1 MQHKKKEIKEEDP
14 ENTLDLTFCFE
25 SIVILEE
32 ALNKLNYI
40 GKYTYSYSANV
51 MSNSIGQQIEKK
63 MHTQRGLEQK
73 FQDLIAEKMSKT
85 DLLDE
90 NEIKSLIS
98 RIQACAD
105 ELKKSTNDICK
116 SLAENPDI
124 PTNLKKAEVDKDAI
138 IDDLSKI
145 KTDLYKGSLDQFE
158 ERKLDIIRESINIEE
173 KRNKEMALFK
183 ELRTINEE
191 FAREEQEYQKEL
203 KNYENRLT
211 AEKKKL
217 AKTKMEESIFRD
229 YRKNQL
235 EALKVLKKTNFSDA
249 EASLQK
255 EINDKTNEKVE
266 HNNKYITKYYF
277 KNRTIFLNLTL
288 MFWII

>member
-1 MQHKKKEIKEEDP
+1 MQHKKKEIKEEDA
-14 ENTLDLTFCFE
+14 ENLLDLTFCFE
-25 SIVILEE
+25 SITILEE
-32 ALNKLNYI
+32 AINKLNYI

-51 MSNSIGQQIEKK
+51 MSNSIGQQIEQK
-63 MHTQRGLEQK
+63 MQTQRGLEKK

-90 NEIKSLIS
+90 SEIKNLIG

-124 PTNLKKAEVDKDAI
+124 PTNLKKAEVDKEAI
-138 IDDLSKI
+138 VEDLNKI
-145 KTDLYKGSLDQFE
+145 KTDLYHGGLDQFE
-158 ERKLDIIRESINIEE
+158 ERKLEIIRESINIEE

-191 FAREEQEYQKEL
+191 FAREEEKYSKEL
-203 KNYENRLT
+203 KGCENRLT
-211 AEKKKL
+211 VEKKKL

-235 EALKVLKKTNFSDA
+235 EALKILKKTNFSDS

-255 EINDKTNEKVE
+255 EINDKTNEKVQE
-266 HNNKYITKYYF
+266 HYLLLF
-277 KNRTIFLNLTL
+277 RTTFLNLTL
-288 MFWII
+288 LS